1 MNFGFLFYIIISRYY
16 YLCFVL
22 HIAPLNVQ
30 NKVLL
35 QVQLLLDYLEINSRY
50 Y

>member
-1 MNFGFLFYIIISRYY
+1 MNFGYLFYIISRYY
-16 YLCFVL
+16 YLRFVF
-22 HIAPLNVQ
+22 HNAPLNVQ

>member
-1 MNFGFLFYIIISRYY
+1 MNFGFLFYILSRYY

-22 HIAPLNVQ
+22 HNAPLNVQ

-35 QVQLLLDYLEINSRY
+35 QMQLLLD
-50 Y
+50 

>member
-1 MNFGFLFYIIISRYY
+1 MNFGFLFYIISRYY
-16 YLCFVL
+16 YLCFAL
-22 HIAPLNVQ
+22 HNAPLNVQ

-35 QVQLLLDYLEINSRY
+35 RVQLLLDYLEINSRY

>member
-1 MNFGFLFYIIISRYY
+1 MNFGFLFYIISRYY

-22 HIAPLNVQ
+22 HNVPLNVQ

>member
-1 MNFGFLFYIIISRYY
+1 MNFGFLFYIISRYY
-16 YLCFVL
+16 YLCFAL
-22 HIAPLNVQ
+22 YNAPLNVQ

-35 QVQLLLDYLEINSRY
+35 RVQLLLDYLEINSRY